1 MALARFFQWLAD
13 TQFSTVM
20 RESTWGEPIVE
31 SIHVL
36 TLTLFLGFAVM
47 LDMRLLGVVMKRRK
61 VSEVLAEFNPWLFG
75 GFAVMIVTGALL
87 FSADP
92 VTFYYTHP
100 PFFKI
105 KMIMLVLAG
114 LNVMIF
120 NASIGRKVKEWDLA
134 PSTPAGAKVAAVV
147 SIALWVLIIGAG
159 RAIAYVLPPP

>member
-1 MALARFFQWLAD
+1 MSLASFLNWLSN
-13 TQFSTVM
+13 TQFSTYM

-47 LDMRLLGVVMKRRK
+47 LDMRLLGVVMKRRRI
-61 VSEVLAEFNPWLFG
+61 SEVLGQLNPWLFG
-75 GFAVMIVTGALL
+75 GFAIMIITGVLL

-114 LNVMIF
+114 VNVLIF
-120 NASIGRKVKEWDLA
+120 NATIGRKVAQWDLN
-134 PSTPAGAKVAAVV
+134 PTTPVGAKVAGTV
-147 SIALWVLIIGAG
+147 SIVLWVLIIAAG

>member
-1 MALARFFQWLAD
+1 MWFDSFLQWLAN

-20 RESTWGEPIVE
+20 RDSTWGEPIVE

-36 TLTLFLGFAVM
+36 TLTLFLGFAIL
-47 LDMRLLGVVMKRRK
+47 LDLRLLGICLTRKRA
-61 VSEVLAEFNPWLFG
+61 SEVLAQFNPWLFG
-75 GFAVMIVTGALL
+75 GFAVMVLTGTLL

-92 VTFYYTHP
+92 VSFYNTHP

-114 LNVMIF
+114 LNVLIF
-120 NASIGRKVKEWDLA
+120 NLGIGRKVAEWDSF
-134 PSTPAGAKVAAVV
+134 PKTPAAAKVAGAV
-147 SIALWVLIIGAG
+147 SIILWILIVAAG

>member
-1 MALARFFQWLAD
+1 MSLASFLEWLSN
-13 TQFSTVM
+13 TQLSMVM

-47 LDMRLLGVVMKRRK
+47 LDMRLLGVMWKRRRM
-61 VSEVLAEFNPWLFG
+61 SEVLAQFNPWLFG
-75 GFAVMIVTGALL
+75 GFAVMILSGALL
-87 FSADP
+87 FAADP
-92 VTFYYTHP
+92 VTFYNTHP

-114 LNVMIF
+114 LNVLIF
-120 NASIGRKVKEWDLA
+120 NATIGRKVAQWDLS
-134 PSTPAGAKVAAVV
+134 PSTPGAAKVAAIV
-147 SIALWVLIIGAG
+147 SIALWVLIIAAG

>member
-1 MALARFFQWLAD
+1 MALAHFLQWLAD
-13 TQFSTVM
+13 THFSTYM

-36 TLTLFLGFAVM
+36 TLTLFLGFALM
-47 LDMRLLGVVMKRRK
+47 LDLRLLGVVMKRRK
-61 VSEVLAEFNPWLFG
+61 VSEVLAEFNPWLFA

-100 PFFKI
+100 PFFQI
-105 KMIMLVLAG
+105 KMIMLILAG
-114 LNVMIF
+114 LNVLIF
-120 NASIGRKVKEWDLA
+120 NATIGRKVKEWDLS
-134 PSTPAGAKVAAVV
+134 PTTPAGAKLAGVV
-147 SIALWVLIIGAG
+147 SIVLWVLIVGAG

>member
-1 MALARFFQWLAD
+1 MSLARFLEWLSN
-13 TQFSTVM
+13 TQFSIFM

-47 LDMRLLGVVMKRRK
+47 LDMRLLGVVMKRRRM
-61 VSEVLAEFNPWLFG
+61 SEVLAQFNPWLFG
-75 GFAVMIVTGALL
+75 GFAIMVVTGVLL

-100 PFFKI
+100 PFFEI

-114 LNVMIF
+114 LNVLIF
-120 NASIGRKVKEWDLA
+120 NATIGRRVAEWDSN
-134 PSTPAGAKVAAVV
+134 PSTPGAAKAAAVV
-147 SIALWVLIIGAG
+147 SIALWVLIIAAG

>member
-1 MALARFFQWLAD
+1 MLARFLQWLAE
-13 TQFSTVM
+13 TPFSMYM
-20 RESTWGEPIVE
+20 RDSTWGEPIVE

-47 LDMRLLGVVMKRRK
+47 LDMRLLGVMLKRRRM
-61 VSEVLAEFNPWLFG
+61 SEVLAQFNPWLFG
-75 GFAVMIVTGALL
+75 GFAVMIATGAVL

-105 KMIMLVLAG
+105 KMILLVLAG
-114 LNVMIF
+114 LNVLVF
-120 NASIGRKVKEWDLA
+120 NTTIGRKVAQWDLSA
-134 PSTPAGAKVAAVV
+134 STPAAAKVAGVV
-147 SIALWVLIIGAG
+147 SLVLWVLIVGAG